1 MRQIKWLLLAAALV
15 VLAVTNPPMPLYT
28 AWAVQEIQAYASGVL
43 GALSSVF
50 PGSLASAVASSTVR
64 DNYLLFSIYRTNALG
79 YHVRVLGLVNHF
91 IPLSK
96 LP

>member
-1 MRQIKWLLLAAALV
+1 MRAIKWLLLAAVLV
-15 VLAVTNPPMPLYT
+15 ALAVTNPPMPLYT
-28 AWAVQEIQAYASGVL
+28 AWAVHEIQTHASGIL

-50 PGSLASAVASSTVR
+50 PGSLESAVASSTVR
-64 DNYLLFSIYRTNALG
+64 NNYLLFSIYHTNAMG
-79 YHVRVLGLVNHF
+79 YHVTVLGLVNHF